1 MSDFPSERCGMSTIA
16 GEASLLVRRV
26 AEPRPVGDSIKAA
39 IVRTARRLGFSY
51 TRTRDIWYGNARRI
65 DAAEMDQL
73 REYAGRREA
82 QIAIENMVVLRER
95 LAKTDAEFHRQTIA
109 LLDSTLRQMGADVRA
124 LAIRE
129 D

>member
-1 MSDFPSERCGMSTIA
+1 MSDLSSEMRGMSSVANEA
-16 GEASLLVRRV
+16 GLLVRRV
-26 AEPRPVGDSIKAA
+26 AEPRPIGDSIKAA

-65 DAAEMDQL
+65 DAAEMDRL

-95 LAKTDAEFHRQTIA
+95 LASTDARFHSTTIA
-109 LLDSTLRQMGADVRA
+109 ALDTALRQMGADVRA
-124 LAIRE
+124 TDVRE

>member
-1 MSDFPSERCGMSTIA
+1 MSDLSSEMRGMSSVANEA
-16 GEASLLVRRV
+16 GLLVRRV
-26 AEPRPVGDSIKAA
+26 AEPRPIGDSIKAA

-65 DAAEMDQL
+65 DAAEMDRL

-95 LAKTDAEFHRQTIA
+95 LASTDARFH
-109 LLDSTLRQMGADVRA
+109 ST
-124 LAIRE
+124 
-129 D
+129 